1 MLRLT
6 THHKSRISNRL
17 AGFSALLLLVA
28 SLAGAGNPAST
39 AEHGVMT
46 KGAVAEAVDNAPLTL
61 SSRGGSTVK
70 KNKGFKM
77 SLFLF
82 RSH

>member
-1 MLRLT
+1 MLRIT
-6 THHKSRISNRL
+6 THHKPRISNRL

-28 SLAGAGNPAST
+28 TLAGTGNPAST
-39 AEHGVMT
+39 VETGFITNA
-46 KGAVAEAVDNAPLTL
+46 AVADNAPLTL
-61 SSRGGSTVK
+61 STRSGSSVK